1 MRAKEA
7 NEPPGPGKEQS
18 SAGAWAG
25 RVSPACQ
32 EHLILHHGETA
43 APWKRQKH
51 TSDCQKKKT
60 SKPSNTLPSTIPSL
74 YVLLPL
80 LKGYGFP
87 INERL
92 LLVLMSDMCLYQ
104 QEDTHL
110 SPPSAVRGSL
120 WFAVLA

>member
-1 MRAKEA
+1 MGWESVPSLPRTPHSA
-7 NEPPGPGKEQS
+7 PGGNS
-18 SAGAWAG
+18 SALEEA
-25 RVSPACQ
+25 
-32 EHLILHHGETA
+32 ETHF
-43 APWKRQKH
+43 RL
-51 TSDCQKKKT
+51 SEKKP
-60 SKPSNTLPSTIPSL
+60 SKPSNTLPSTVPSM

-92 LLVLMSDMCLYQ
+92 SLVLMSDTCLYQ
-104 QEDTHL
+104 QEGTHL